1 MTRPSPPQ
9 IAVDKGAVPAEAHT
23 ALGATLA
30 ELQRFEEAEH
40 HLRRAV
46 ELKPGFKTPLHNL
59 IEMYR
64 RQGRYEDGLE
74 VALIVIGQDPESF
87 VGQSSSGLMLL
98 QLKRFEEAETY
109 LRRAVELDPRNATN
123 LQNLAE
129 ALRKQQRYE
138 EAVEWYGKVIEA
150 DPDLVQAY
158 AALADTFIQIKRYD
172 EAASTLER
180 ALGRFTD
187 STWRA
192 SLHNLMGMA
201 EEGREDYEAAAEQ
214 YRLAYRSNPQFE
226 EAVTRLAALHFSR
239 EHYEDALKYFRAAA
253 EINPY
258 NPSTWSNIGAVLHRM
273 GRDEEAVASFEQA
286 LSVDP
291 DYEQARS
298 FLQQVRRGMR

>member
-1 MTRPSPPQ
+1 
-9 IAVDKGAVPAEAHT
+9 
-23 ALGATLA
+23 
-30 ELQRFEEAEH
+30 
-40 HLRRAV
+40 
-46 ELKPGFKTPLHNL
+46 
-59 IEMYR
+59 
-64 RQGRYEDGLE
+64 
-74 VALIVIGQDPESF
+74 
-87 VGQSSSGLMLL
+87 MLL
-98 QLKRFEEAETY
+98 QLNRFEEAETY

-138 EAVEWYGKVIEA
+138 EAVEWYDKVIEA

-158 AALADTFIQIKRYD
+158 AAMADTFIQIKRYD

-226 EAVTRLAALHFSR
+226 EVVTRLLRCIS
-239 EHYEDALKYFRAAA
+239 
-253 EINPY
+253 PG
-258 NPSTWSNIGAVLHRM
+258 NIMKTR
-273 GRDEEAVASFEQA
+273 
-286 LSVDP
+286 
-291 DYEQARS
+291 
-298 FLQQVRRGMR
+298 